1 MTRLETYLKTWH
13 IMPAEL
19 GRRAGVSRAGL
30 YKVRMGNIDPTRR
43 VMVALTDAVSAMRGK
58 PVYVVELFELAP
70 ADESI
75 FCAIVGKPAE

>member
-30 YKVRMGNIDPTRR
+30 YKLRMGNVDTTRR

-58 PVYVVELFELAP
+58 PVYMVELFELAP

-75 FCAIVGKPAE
+75 FCAMTGQPTK

>member
-13 IMPAEL
+13 IMPAAL
-19 GRRAGVSRAGL
+19 MARAGVSRAGL

-75 FCAIVGKPAE
+75 FCAMVGKAEK